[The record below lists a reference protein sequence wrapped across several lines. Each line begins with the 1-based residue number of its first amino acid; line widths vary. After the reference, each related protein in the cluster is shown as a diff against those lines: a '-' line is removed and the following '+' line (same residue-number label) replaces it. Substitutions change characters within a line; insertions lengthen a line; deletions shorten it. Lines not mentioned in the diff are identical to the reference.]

1 MRQPGSTFFPVP
13 QVFATTVMFGRDQ
26 DNGNEQVPMPISTVD
41 ANAGNQPHSQN
52 QIPFQSSYQRPPPP
66 SSGYRVTLRTTD
78 NGPFSAPE
86 KVGIPPCVSNSLIS
100 FNSYCISDLMYLAFF
115 WGGKLND
122 LSSTT
127 WMDHQFSSGP

>member
-26 DNGNEQVPMPISTVD
+26 ANGNEQIPMPISTVD

-66 SSGYRVTLRTTD
+66 SSGYRVPLTG
-78 NGPFSAPE
+78 NGAFPPPE
-86 KVGIPPCVSNSLIS
+86 QAGIPPCVSNLRIS
-100 FNSYCISDLMYLAFF
+100 FIS
-115 WGGKLND
+115 
-122 LSSTT
+122 
-127 WMDHQFSSGP
+127 